1 MTDNFAET
9 LPFIPPKAFDELIFI
24 KLGGSLITSKDE
36 AYKANTPPLL
46 GSLLE
51 QIRDYLIQFPPKK
64 TRAAWAWLWLVWAR
78 CRQKYGTRDGVFDPP
93 PAGKAITACG
103 KKRANCITSCLQVP

>member
-36 AYKANTPPLL
+36 AYKANTPRSW

-51 QIRDYLIQFPPKK
+51 QIRDYLIQFPP
-64 TRAAWAWLWLVWAR
+64 
-78 CRQKYGTRDGVFDPP
+78 
-93 PAGKAITACG
+93 
-103 KKRANCITSCLQVP
+103 

>member
-36 AYKANTPPLL
+36 AYKANTALL
-46 GSLLE
+46 TSLLE
-51 QIRDYLIQFPPKK
+51 QIQDFLI
-64 TRAAWAWLWLVWAR
+64 
-78 CRQKYGTRDGVFDPP
+78 
-93 PAGKAITACG
+93 
-103 KKRANCITSCLQVP
+103 